1 MNIYKINL
9 ISYNNWLIY
18 NKPLICNKLYY
29 QLILFSLI
37 YTYLINF
44 KKIVISYNKSLIIII
59 IIIYVAL
66 LNF

>member
-1 MNIYKINL
+1 M
-9 ISYNNWLIY
+9 S
-18 NKPLICNKLYY
+18 NKLYY
-29 QLILFSLI
+29 QLILISLI
-37 YTYLINF
+37 YTYLISF